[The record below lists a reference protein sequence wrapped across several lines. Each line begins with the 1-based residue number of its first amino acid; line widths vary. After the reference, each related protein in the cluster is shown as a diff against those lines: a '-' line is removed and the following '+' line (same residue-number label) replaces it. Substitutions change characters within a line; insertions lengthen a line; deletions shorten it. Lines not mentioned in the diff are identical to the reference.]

1 MPPPTRAHR
10 TRRDATLVDDHAQVG
25 TERYD
30 RTVMQAALIA
40 VVGAL
45 AGIVAIA
52 RAAAHIPAAVPV
64 RVRQRRGTRVV
75 R

>member
-1 MPPPTRAHR
+1 M
-10 TRRDATLVDDHAQVG
+10 G
-25 TERYD
+25 TERYA
-30 RTVMQAALIA
+30 RTVMQAAFPIA

-52 RAAAHIPAAVPV
+52 RAAARIPAAVPV

>member
-1 MPPPTRAHR
+1 MTWMAETRC
-10 TRRDATLVDDHAQVG
+10 DATWRTIMHGWELSGMLLV
-25 TERYD
+25 
-30 RTVMQAALIA
+30 VMQAAFPIA
-40 VVGAL
+40 IAGAL

-52 RAAAHIPAAVPV
+52 RAAARIPAAVPV

>member
-1 MPPPTRAHR
+1 M
-10 TRRDATLVDDHAQVG
+10 VDDHAQMG

-30 RTVMQAALIA
+30 RTVMQAAFPIA

-52 RAAAHIPAAVPV
+52 RAAARIPAAVPV